1 MSLLNR
7 RRARVEPAIL
17 WFAVISLTL
26 STAAQ
31 TFALQQ
37 PSIDQLEAKLNSE
50 YRTIEKTIAGPPSR
64 AQYPVAADYHRQLR
78 EWQDHLAQTFGT
90 AANTIKEI
98 LKLNPQ
104 NADYWRERLET
115 LELYSQPIST
125 PEERKVFGS
134 GEVQQ
139 LVRLINAPA
148 AEYTDEARAA
158 KTRGD
163 VRLRMVLA
171 DDGTVKN
178 VFAIKSLPHGLTES
192 AMKAARQIK
201 FEPAIR
207 NAKPASQFITLVY
220 EFKDGQARPPYI
232 PKTIF

>member
-1 MSLLNR
+1 MN
-7 RRARVEPAIL
+7 
-17 WFAVISLTL
+17 
-26 STAAQ
+26 
-31 TFALQQ
+31 
-37 PSIDQLEAKLNSE
+37 
-50 YRTIEKTIAGPPSR
+50 PP
-64 AQYPVAADYHRQLR
+64 
-78 EWQDHLAQTFGT
+78 
-90 AANTIKEI
+90 
-98 LKLNPQ
+98 

-115 LELYSQPIST
+115 LELYARPISS
-125 PEERKVFGS
+125 PEERTVFGS

-139 LVRLINAPA
+139 SARLINAPA
-148 AEYTDEARAA
+148 AEYTDQARAA
-158 KTRGD
+158 KVHGN
-163 VRLRMVLA
+163 VRLRLVLA
-171 DDGTVKN
+171 SDRTVKN